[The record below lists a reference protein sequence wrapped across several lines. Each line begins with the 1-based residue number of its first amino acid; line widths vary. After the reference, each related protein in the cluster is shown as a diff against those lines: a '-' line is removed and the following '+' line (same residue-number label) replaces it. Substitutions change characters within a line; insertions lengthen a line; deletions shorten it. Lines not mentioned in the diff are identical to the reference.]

1 MNRNDFILPVSII
14 KVQEKKLLTEQKL
27 IKMLETNTSKEI
39 IKILNDTDYS
49 YSMIGITSD
58 EMYENI
64 LVNETKRVYNF
75 AREMAKDYQ
84 DIVDILALRYEY
96 QNLKLILKNSNSNSN
111 LDDLVIDTGI
121 KNREKLDQN
130 YNLVKNIKDKQ
141 VSAIILDKLYFEHI
155 YELAKKMKDFDIF
168 TKYVKILIDKY
179 NVVTFLRLKKQNKN
193 IDYIENIFVENG
205 NISKNELIKIYD
217 NNSSYINNFKKYSD
231 SKVWDIF
238 EKEQNIDLIEKMYD
252 NMVINL
258 ARDYRNVTIGPEPI
272 FTYILAKEYEMR
284 ALRLILSSKINS
296 INPEDIKGRMRG
308 VYV

>member
-49 YSMIGITSD
+49 YSMIG
-58 EMYENI
+58 
-64 LVNETKRVYNF
+64 
-75 AREMAKDYQ
+75 
-84 DIVDILALRYEY
+84 
-96 QNLKLILKNSNSNSN
+96 KNSNSNSN

-217 NNSSYINNFKKYSD
+217 NNSSYINNFKK
-231 SKVWDIF
+231 
-238 EKEQNIDLIEKMYD
+238 EQNIALIEKMYD

>member
-284 ALRLILSSKINS
+284 TLRLILSSKINS

>member
-238 EKEQNIDLIEKMYD
+238 EKEQNIALIEKMYD

-284 ALRLILSSKINS
+284 TLRLILSSKINS

>member
-130 YNLVKNIKDKQ
+130 NNVVKNIKDKQ

-238 EKEQNIDLIEKMYD
+238 EKEQNIALIEKMYD

-284 ALRLILSSKINS
+284 TLRLILSSKINS